1 MPWGPLE
8 SSEAFGPVGMRGIL
22 VSEKKTERSNFEPGK
37 KIRVGSYRKRLSK
50 RGTWQEGP
58 HPSSEERTE
67 GI

>member
-1 MPWGPLE
+1 
-8 SSEAFGPVGMRGIL
+8 MRGIL